1 MDYNLETL
9 SASALTNMEAGQLIH
24 RLQSDLA
31 TIDPNSLTDLPYN
44 NYVEGLANHSNL
56 YEMALAQVQKNE
68 ETEKIVQ
75 ADGVRDKAIS
85 ALGMCIRLYALSDEP
100 DEVEASR
107 SLGILFG
114 TYKNLAKLNYEA
126 ETLGID
132 KLISE
137 LSKPNYSQK
146 VNFLQMDRYVT
157 RLSNANDAFKTLFSG
172 RMVTAAM
179 TETFDLK
186 SIRIEMLKMYS
197 EFTVYVL
204 AMAKALNTPLFITSL
219 NLLNATRRYYSDL
232 LARRTAKKEEQE
244 EPVD

>member
-1 MDYNLETL
+1 MTQNLETL
-9 SASALTNMEAGQLIH
+9 SASALTNMEAGQLIR
-24 RLQSDLA
+24 RLLNDLS
-31 TIDPNSLTDLPYN
+31 TIDPNSLTDVPYN
-44 NYVEGLANHSNL
+44 NYVQGLANQSNL
-56 YEMALAQVQKNE
+56 YEKALAQVQKNE

-75 ADGVRDKAIS
+75 ADDVRDKAVS
-85 ALGMCIRLYALSDEP
+85 ALGLCIKLYALSDDP

-114 TYKNLAKLNYEA
+114 SYKNLTKLNYEA

-137 LSKPNYSQK
+137 LSKPNYSTK
-146 VNFLQMDRYVT
+146 VNSLRMDRYVK
-157 RLSNANDAFKTLFSG
+157 RLSNANEVFKTLFSG
-172 RMVTAAM
+172 RIVTSAM

-219 NLLNATRRYYSDL
+219 NLLNATRKYYSDI
-232 LARRTAKKEEQE
+232 LARRTTKKEEQE

>member
-1 MDYNLETL
+1 MTQNLETL
-9 SASALTNMEAGQLIH
+9 SASALTNMEAGQLIR
-24 RLQSDLA
+24 RLLNDLS
-31 TIDPNSLTDLPYN
+31 TIDPDSLTDVPYN
-44 NYVEGLANHSNL
+44 NYMQGLANQSNL
-56 YEMALAQVQKNE
+56 YEKALAQVQKNE

-75 ADGVRDKAIS
+75 ADGVRDKAVS
-85 ALGMCIRLYALSDEP
+85 ALGLCIKLYALSDDP

-114 TYKNLAKLNYEA
+114 SYKNLAKLNYEA

-137 LSKPNYSQK
+137 LSKPNYNQK
-146 VNFLQMDRYVT
+146 VNSLRMDRYVK
-157 RLSNANDAFKTLFSG
+157 RLSNANEVFKTLFSG
-172 RMVTAAM
+172 RIVTSAM

-186 SIRIEMLKMYS
+186 SIRMEMLKMYS

-219 NLLNATRRYYSDL
+219 NLLNATRKYYSDL

-244 EPVD
+244 PVD

>member
-1 MDYNLETL
+1 MAYNLETL
-9 SASALTNMEAGQLIH
+9 SASALTNMEAGQLIL
-24 RLQSDLA
+24 RLLSDLA
-31 TIDPNSLTDLPYN
+31 TIDPNLLTDMPYN
-44 NYVEGLANHSNL
+44 NYVQGLRNQSNL

-75 ADGVRDKAIS
+75 ADGIRDKAVS
-85 ALGMCIRLYALSDEP
+85 ALGLCIKLYALSDDP
-100 DEVEASR
+100 NEVEASR

-114 TYKNLAKLNYEA
+114 TYKNLTKLNYEA

-137 LSKPNYSQK
+137 LSKPKYSSK
-146 VNFLQMDRYVT
+146 VSLLQMERYVT
-157 RLSNANDAFKTLFSG
+157 RLSNANEVFKTVFSG

-179 TETFDLK
+179 TETYDLK
-186 SIRIEMLKMYS
+186 SIRIEMLKKYS

-219 NLLNATRRYYSDL
+219 NLLNATRKYYSDIL
-232 LARRTAKKEEQE
+232 SRRKPTKEVQE
-244 EPVD
+244 ETVE

>member
-1 MDYNLETL
+1 MAYNLETL
-9 SASALTNMEAGQLIH
+9 SASALTNMEAGQLIR
-24 RLQSDLA
+24 RLLSDFS
-31 TIDPNSLTDLPYN
+31 TIDPNLLTDVPYN
-44 NYVEGLANHSNL
+44 NYVQGLRNQSNL

-75 ADGVRDKAIS
+75 ADGIRDKAVS
-85 ALGMCIRLYALSDEP
+85 ALGLCIKLYALSDDP

-114 TYKNLAKLNYEA
+114 SYKNLTKLNYEA

-137 LSKPNYSQK
+137 LPKPKYSQK
-146 VNFLQMDRYVT
+146 VNFLQMERYVT
-157 RLSNANDAFKTLFSG
+157 RLSNANEVFKTLFSG
-172 RMVTAAM
+172 RMVTTAM

-197 EFTVYVL
+197 EFTVYIL
-204 AMAKALNTPLFITSL
+204 AMAKALNTPLFNTSL
-219 NLLNATRRYYSDL
+219 NLLNATRKYYSDI
-232 LARRTAKKEEQE
+232 LARRKPTKEIQE
-244 EPVD
+244 ETVE